1 MDRRSQ
7 ASLTY
12 RIITEVLALV
22 MIVAALVTGIV
33 TEWSFARLA
42 QGVALNIALFSFITM
57 VWWQLS
63 SMYGMGVFRGP
74 VSNVLGM
81 LLAFNITLMPLW
93 LGLVLAGT
101 EVEASKW
108 VHALLPIGF
117 ALSGAL
123 LAVLIRLGQ
132 VYQSKHQW
140 RLVHH
145 SLWITSALLLA
156 TAFIPA
162 SLSLNGVVT
171 IQTLAWLVIFFVP
184 LVVRRLGVS
193 LVANPA
199 RPPAPRPAQSNSSAH
214 ASSHSSSHAPSNE
227 SNRNYPAS
235 VSAEESPSGEN
246 QNRERRHG
254 GNRRGGHYRRRQGGG
269 RRRM

>member
-22 MIVAALVTGIV
+22 MIVAALVTGMV
-33 TEWSFARLA
+33 TQWSFARLA
-42 QGVALNIALFSFITM
+42 EGVGLNLALFSFVAM

-93 LGLVLAGT
+93 LGMVLAAT
-101 EVEASKW
+101 ETSAW
-108 VHALLPIGF
+108 LHALLPVGF

-123 LAVLIRLGQ
+123 LAVLIRVGQ

-145 SLWITSALLLA
+145 SLWITSALLLG

-162 SLSLNGVVT
+162 SLFQGVVSL
-171 IQTLAWLVIFFVP
+171 QTLAWLVIFFVP
-184 LVVRRLGVS
+184 LAVRRLGVS
-193 LVANPA
+193 FVANPA
-199 RPPAPRPAQSNSSAH
+199 RPPAPRPAQSSMSAQH
-214 ASSHSSSHAPSNE
+214 AASNFNAPANDSG
-227 SNRNYPAS
+227 RNYPAP
-235 VSAEESPSGEN
+235 VPAEESPSGEN
-246 QNRERRHG
+246 RERRQ
-254 GNRRGGHYRRRQGGG
+254 NRRGGHYRRRQGPG

>member
-1 MDRRSQ
+1 MDRHSQ

-22 MIVAALVTGIV
+22 MIVAALVTGVV
-33 TEWSFARLA
+33 TQWSFARLA
-42 QGVALNIALFSFITM
+42 QGVVMNIALFSFVTL

-74 VSNVLGM
+74 ASNVLGM
-81 LLAFNITLMPLW
+81 LLAFNMTLTPLW
-93 LGLVLAGT
+93 LGMVLSSDAGSPNRLVHG
-101 EVEASKW
+101 
-108 VHALLPIGF
+108 LLPVSF
-117 ALSGAL
+117 AISGVI

-132 VYQSKHQW
+132 IYQSKHQW

-162 SLSLNGVVT
+162 SLSLANRVSM
-171 IQTLAWLVIFFVP
+171 QPLAWLLIFFVP
-184 LVVRRLGVS
+184 LAVRRFGVS

-199 RPPAPRPAQSNSSAH
+199 RPPAPRPIQSST
-214 ASSHSSSHAPSNE
+214 HAPSSNAHSYSSSGE
-227 SNRNYPAS
+227 SSRNYPS
-235 VSAEESPSGEN
+235 PVSSEETPGGE
-246 QNRERRHG
+246 NRERRHH
-254 GNRRGGHYRRRQGGG
+254 RRGGHYRRRQGSG

>member
-42 QGVALNIALFSFITM
+42 QGVALNVALFSFVAM

-74 VSNVLGM
+74 ISNVLGM

-93 LGLVLAGT
+93 LGIVLNT
-101 EVEASKW
+101 EAETSKW
-108 VHALLPIGF
+108 VHVLFPVGF

-156 TAFIPA
+156 TVFIPS
-162 SLSLNGVVT
+162 SLTIQGVVAV
-171 IQTLAWLVIFFVP
+171 QTVAWLLIFFVP
-184 LVVRRLGVS
+184 LAVRRLGVS

-199 RPPAPRPAQSNSSAH
+199 RPPAPRPAQANSNA
-214 ASSHSSSHAPSNE
+214 HAPSNYNAHAASNE
-227 SNRNYPAS
+227 SSRNYPTP
-235 VSAEESPSGEN
+235 VSTEEAPAGEN
-246 QNRERRHG
+246 QNRERRH

>member
-22 MIVAALVTGIV
+22 MIVAALVTGLV
-33 TEWSFARLA
+33 TQWSFARLA
-42 QGVALNIALFSFITM
+42 QGVVLNLALFSFITM

-81 LLAFNITLMPLW
+81 FLAFNLTLMPLW
-93 LGLVLAGT
+93 LGIVLTAGPET
-101 EVEASKW
+101 SLFM
-108 VHALLPIGF
+108 HALFPASF
-117 ALSGAL
+117 ALSGVI

-162 SLSLNGVVT
+162 SLSFKGVVSL
-171 IQTLAWLVIFFVP
+171 QTLAWLVIFFVP
-184 LVVRRLGVS
+184 LAVRRLGVS

-199 RPPAPRPAQSNSSAH
+199 RPPAPRPASSGSNAH
-214 ASSHSSSHAPSNE
+214 ASSNSNSPASD
-227 SNRNYPAS
+227 SNRNHPSS
-235 VSAEESPSGEN
+235 VPTEEAAQGE
-246 QNRERRHG
+246 NRERRYN
-254 GNRRGGHYRRRQGGG
+254 NRRGGQYRRRQGGG

>member
-22 MIVAALVTGIV
+22 MIVAALVTGLV
-33 TEWSFARLA
+33 TNWSFARLA
-42 QGVALNIALFSFITM
+42 QGVVMNIALFSFITL

-93 LGLVLAGT
+93 LGIVLSGG
-101 EVEASKW
+101 EAEPSKF
-108 VHALLPIGF
+108 VHALFPASF
-117 ALSGAL
+117 AISGAI
-123 LAVLIRLGQ
+123 LAVLIRMGQ

-156 TAFIPA
+156 TAFIPTR
-162 SLSLNGVVT
+162 LSLAGIVS

-184 LVVRRLGVS
+184 LAVRRLGVS

-199 RPPAPRPAQSNSSAH
+199 RPPAPRPAQSSSNAHVSSNSNSYSPAS
-214 ASSHSSSHAPSNE
+214 ASS
-227 SNRNYPAS
+227 RNYPSPAS
-235 VSAEESPSGEN
+235 TEEPPSGEN
-246 QNRERRHG
+246 RERRQH
-254 GNRRGGHYRRRQGGG
+254 RRGGQYRRRQGGG